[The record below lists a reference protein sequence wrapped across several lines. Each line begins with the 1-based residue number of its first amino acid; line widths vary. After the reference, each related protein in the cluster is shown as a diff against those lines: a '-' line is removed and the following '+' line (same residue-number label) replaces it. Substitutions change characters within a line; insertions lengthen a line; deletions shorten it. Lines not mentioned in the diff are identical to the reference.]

1 MLSQYKNTWQ
11 MIAEKTQIRQEA
23 PAKFD
28 DMELISTIAKIAIV
42 LQRMNVD
49 VLKSFEQ
56 LNSKTAY
63 YTSL

>member
-1 MLSQYKNTWQ
+1 

-28 DMELISTIAKIAIV
+28 DMELISTIEKIAIV
-42 LQRMNVD
+42 LHRMNVD
-49 VLKSFEQ
+49 LLKSFEQ